1 MGDAS
6 EFRGCA
12 RAGRVVLLDA
22 VSVDAGLCERFRGG
36 SAGLDAFADDDNADV
51 LLARPDMGLYGQ
63 KVEVEAV
70 RMLSLLLH
78 DERFSGWGIEG
89 KLGRTHFSLKYL
101 EFCWQKGWE
110 SLLYTFHQNVQEK
123 RVYRLGAGTVKVF
136 PVRMRFP
143 PFQRFG
149 NDHNPSAIIQEALTD
164 QPDLMHFHN
173 YYLFSF
179 PYLAGLLKRKV
190 GRPLVAQLHGYNNG
204 SLRRLVYLPCLLA
217 LRRADRIVYSY
228 EPEEMVYGKI
238 GVLNK
243 TVKIPVPGVDT
254 TVFTRQKR
262 HFSNRLLY
270 VGRIPGPENA
280 HGEKSPLLLL
290 HILRRLRS
298 LVEDVGLDVV
308 GDGPGLAHC
317 VEQSRVLGLEEC
329 VSFHG
334 YVSHQDLPKY
344 YGAAG
349 LTVAPIRVY
358 DVDGWFDG
366 LVQESL
372 ACGTPVAAFR
382 LSEER
387 SFRGTRGFLLS
398 NNLERAAREIAGLFE
413 AREEIEQVAE
423 NGSNF
428 VRENCSDARVAEE
441 LRGVWEDV
449 VRA

>member
-12 RAGRVVLLDA
+12 RAGCIVPLDA
-22 VSVDAGLCERFRGG
+22 VSVDTGLCEFFCGR
-36 SAGLDAFADDDNADV
+36 SARVDALADDDDADV
-51 LLARPDMGLYGQ
+51 LLACPVMGLCDQ
-63 KVEVEAV
+63 EAEVETL
-70 RMLSLLLH
+70 RMLSFLLH
-78 DERFSGWGIEG
+78 DERFSGWSIEG
-89 KLGRTHFSLKYL
+89 KLSRTHFSLKYM
-101 EFCWQKGWE
+101 EFCRQKGWE
-110 SLLYTFHQNVQEK
+110 SLLYTFHQNAREK
-123 RVYRLGAGTVKVF
+123 KVYHVGSGTVKIF
-136 PVRMRFP
+136 PVKMRFP

-149 NDHNPSAIIQEALTD
+149 NDHNPSALIQEALTD

-173 YYLFSF
+173 YYLFSY
-179 PYLAGLLKRKV
+179 PYMAGLLKRKV

-204 SLRRLVYLPCLLA
+204 SLRKLLYLPCLQA

-228 EPEEMVYGKI
+228 EPERKVYGKL

-243 TVKIPVPGVDT
+243 AVKVPVPGVDT
-254 TVFTRQKR
+254 AVFRRQRR

-270 VGRIPGPENA
+270 VGRIPRSENA
-280 HGEKSPLLLL
+280 YGEKSPLLLL
-290 HILRRLRS
+290 RILRRLRS

-334 YVSHQDLPKY
+334 YVSHRDLPKY

-366 LVQESL
+366 MVQESL

-382 LSEER
+382 SSEER
-387 SFRGTRGFLLS
+387 PLRGTRGFLLS
-398 NNLERAAREIAGLFE
+398 NNLENAAREIASLFE
-413 AREEIEQVAE
+413 AREKIEQVGE
-423 NGSNF
+423 DGSNF
-428 VRENCSDARVAEE
+428 VQENCSDARVAGM
-441 LRGVWEDV
+441 LRSVWEDV